1 MHGKRMSLALI
12 VALAA
17 ASGLSAAPL
26 RSAGPA
32 GNAIGLFLGQPTG
45 ISYRRSLGSDQ
56 SFEAKAA
63 WDLTQTGNGTMIL
76 VQANW
81 LLEFPG
87 VFKVDKADFPL
98 YFGAGLQANLG
109 SSSTLGFRIPLGAFY
124 RFSKAPIELCLE
136 LGPGMR
142 LFPSTSFVGDGGLG
156 LRFRF

>member
-12 VALAA
+12 IALAA
-17 ASGLSAAPL
+17 ASALSAAPV
-26 RSAGPA
+26 RASAT

-45 ISYRRSLGSDQ
+45 ITYRRSLGSDQ

-63 WDLTQTGNGTMIL
+63 WDLTQTGGGSTIL

-87 VFKVDKADFPL
+87 IFRVEKADLPL

-109 SSSTLGFRIPLGAFY
+109 SSSSLGFRIPLGTFY
-124 RFSKAPIELCLE
+124 RFAKAPIELCLE

-156 LRFRF
+156 VRFRF